1 MSLPTTQLGE
11 YLLHL
16 PEDVAKHRGVL
27 NPHPVRAKTEAKPPG
42 AVKWVLLLPTEPII
56 VESIFIIFI
65 FIVVMSH
72 GIEERVPD
80 RRSNTNVQTLKSPFG
95 LETALQHATSKQTSK
110 YSIVLTP

>member
-65 FIVVMSH
+65 VVMSH